1 LILLT
6 KTRIDDSNGAKLG
19 TRLTMNGFFKFF
31 FELWQ
36 VANLWLRRLW
46 VMNFERDDD
55 AKQFVL
61 SSSSVL
67 VTYID
72 EKNDIK

>member
-1 LILLT
+1 
-6 KTRIDDSNGAKLG
+6 
-19 TRLTMNGFFKFF
+19 
-31 FELWQ
+31 
-36 VANLWLRRLW
+36 
-46 VMNFERDDD
+46 MNFERDDD